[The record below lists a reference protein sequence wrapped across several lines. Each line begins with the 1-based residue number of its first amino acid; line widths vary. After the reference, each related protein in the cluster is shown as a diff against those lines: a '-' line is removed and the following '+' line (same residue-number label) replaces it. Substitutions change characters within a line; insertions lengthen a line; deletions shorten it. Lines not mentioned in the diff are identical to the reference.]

1 MSEYFETRYTFDA
14 SRAKVWRA
22 ITEDLQRFVRT
33 EDTVLDVGAGY
44 CDFVNNIRARSKI
57 AIDVDPQSGRHAGPD
72 VRFFVAPIERMS
84 PVTDHSVD
92 VLFASNLLEH
102 LDDAQIELAIAEF
115 RRVLKAGARVILL
128 QPNFR
133 YAYREYFDDYT
144 HKRIFT
150 DVSLRDLFVAHGFE
164 PVAVVPRYLP
174 LTLKSRLPKSYLLT
188 KLYLKSFF
196 RPMAKQMLVCLRNAA
211 VERPD

>member
-1 MSEYFETRYTFDA
+1 MSEYFDTRYTFDA
-14 SRAKVWRA
+14 GRAKVWRA
-22 ITEDLQRFVRT
+22 IAEDLQRFVND

-57 AIDVDPQSGRHAGPD
+57 AVDVDPQAGRHAGPD
-72 VRFFVAPIERMS
+72 VRFFAAPIERMS
-84 PVTDHSVD
+84 PVDDHSVD

-102 LDDAQIELAIAEF
+102 LDDIQIGLAIAEF
-115 RRVLKAGARVILL
+115 RRVLKQGARVILL

-164 PVAVVPRYLP
+164 PVEVVPRYLP
-174 LTLKSRLPKSYLLT
+174 MTLKSRLPKSYFLT
-188 KLYLKSFF
+188 KLYLMSFY
-196 RPMAKQMLVCLRNAA
+196 RPLAKQMLVCLRNGGA
-211 VERPD
+211 ERQS